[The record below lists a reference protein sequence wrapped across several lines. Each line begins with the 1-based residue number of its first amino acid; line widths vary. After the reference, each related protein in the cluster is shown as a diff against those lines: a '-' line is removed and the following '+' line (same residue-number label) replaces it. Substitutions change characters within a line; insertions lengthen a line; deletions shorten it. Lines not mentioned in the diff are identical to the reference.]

1 MPNTSDQALTP
12 ECRWRERQRHLI
24 SSLRSQPLL
33 VVLRPSPLDWSET
46 TFERSPLFALVE
58 RLVTAGVQHVEVAW
72 DDHPRWPALMRALMA
87 RYPDL
92 HLGVASVV
100 SASAL
105 QVVADLGVAFAMSPC
120 LDFQLI
126 AQAREQGQLLVPG
139 VFSPSEIH
147 QAAKHGC
154 DLVKLFPAETLGID
168 YLSRLSA
175 PMGKLP
181 HVIAAGGLKAADLEA
196 WLAAGYLALALGRGV
211 INDDSVDANLIS
223 WLM

>member
-24 SSLRSQPLL
+24 ASLRSQPLL
-33 VVLRPSPLDWSET
+33 VVLRPSFLDWSET
-46 TFERSPLFALVE
+46 TFESSPLFALVE
-58 RLVTAGVQHVEVAW
+58 RLVSAGVQHIEVAW

-87 RYPDL
+87 RHRDL

-126 AQAREQGQLLVPG
+126 AQARAQGQLLVPG

-147 QAAKHGC
+147 RAVMHGC

-181 HVIAAGGLKAADLEA
+181 HVIAAGGLKADDLEA
-196 WLAAGYLALALGRGV
+196 WLAAGYFALALGRGV

>member
-1 MPNTSDQALTP
+1 M
-12 ECRWRERQRHLI
+12 
-24 SSLRSQPLL
+24 
-33 VVLRPSPLDWSET
+33 VLRPSFLDWSET
-46 TFERSPLFALVE
+46 TFESSPLFALVE
-58 RLVTAGVQHVEVAW
+58 RLVSAGVQHIEVAW

-87 RYPDL
+87 RHRDL

-126 AQAREQGQLLVPG
+126 AQARAQGQLLVPG

-147 QAAKHGC
+147 QAVRHGC

-181 HVIAAGGLKAADLEA
+181 HVIAAGGLKADDLEA
-196 WLAAGYLALALGRGV
+196 WLAAGYFALALGRGV

-223 WLM
+223 WLI

>member
-1 MPNTSDQALTP
+1 M
-12 ECRWRERQRHLI
+12 
-24 SSLRSQPLL
+24 
-33 VVLRPSPLDWSET
+33 
-46 TFERSPLFALVE
+46 FALVE
-58 RLVTAGVQHVEVAW
+58 RLVRAGVQHVEVAW
-72 DDHPRWPALMRALMA
+72 DDHARWPALMRALMA

-92 HLGVASVV
+92 RLGVASVV

-147 QAAKHGC
+147 RAAMHGC

>member
-1 MPNTSDQALTP
+1 M
-12 ECRWRERQRHLI
+12 
-24 SSLRSQPLL
+24 
-33 VVLRPSPLDWSET
+33 VLRPSLLDWSET
-46 TFERSPLFALVE
+46 TFESSPLFVLVE
-58 RLVTAGVQHVEVAW
+58 RLVSAGVQHIEVAW

-87 RYPDL
+87 RHRDL

-126 AQAREQGQLLVPG
+126 AQARAQGQLLVPG

-147 QAAKHGC
+147 QAVRHGC

-181 HVIAAGGLKAADLEA
+181 HVIAAGGLKADDLEA
-196 WLAAGYLALALGRGV
+196 WLAAGYFALALGRGV